1 MYTNPYTTFP
11 GITTEEMMFLQQ
23 YTTGLDENQLGNFY
37 NLYATKRKNSQDIML
52 MCLLGFFGFAGIHRM
67 MVGQVG
73 MGIIYFFTAGF
84 CFIGTIV
91 DLINIKVLTN
101 EYNQKMAYESV
112 QIVKMGFGSF

>member
-1 MYTNPYTTFP
+1 MNPNSYAVFP

-23 YTTGLDENQLGNFY
+23 YTNGLDENELRNFY
-37 NLYATKRKNSQDIML
+37 NLYASKRKNSQDIML

-67 MVGQVG
+67 MVGQIG
-73 MGIIYFFTAGF
+73 MGIVYFFTAGL

-91 DLINIKVLTN
+91 DLINIKGLTN

-112 QIVKMGFGSF
+112 QILKMGFMSY